1 MDFININDVIC
12 DATQKYEYKNRV
24 VVNKLAEVL
33 GVGVEH
39 VVNFKGKY
47 RVSRFCFAENP
58 NILFTPPKMLK
69 ILIAKAEERNFE
81 LHNRKQGRN

>member
-1 MDFININDVIC
+1 MNLIKIKEVIR

-24 VVNKLAEVL
+24 AVKKLAEVL

-39 VVNFKGKY
+39 LVNFKGKY

-58 NILFTPPKMLK
+58 DVLFTTPKMLK
-69 ILIAKAEERNFE
+69 LLIAKAEERNSE
-81 LHNRKQGRN
+81 VHNIQKIT